1 MTLSIVPLCNS
12 HEYGECSVSSS
23 RRVASGNVDFREFL
37 RETLHGLHH
46 SVVNK
51 LFGMSQMI
59 TVNFFSECFMS
70 RVKGFTQ

>member
-1 MTLSIVPLCNS
+1 MFCFFFQ
-12 HEYGECSVSSS
+12 G
-23 RRVASGNVDFREFL
+23 VASGNIDFREFL
-37 RETLHGLHH
+37 RETSHGLHH

-70 RVKGFTQ
+70 RVKGITHCELRVEPKV